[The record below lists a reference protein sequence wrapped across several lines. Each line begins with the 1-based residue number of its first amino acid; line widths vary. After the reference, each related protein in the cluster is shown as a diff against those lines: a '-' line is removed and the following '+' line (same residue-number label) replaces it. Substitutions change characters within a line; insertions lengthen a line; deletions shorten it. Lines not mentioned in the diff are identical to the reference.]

1 MPGRGRG
8 SASQAGLGSNSGRAK
23 VAGIAGYHSR
33 PMVAPL
39 QPDPE
44 KLAAIRAALPAT
56 VAGIYLNTGTSGP
69 LPAATVSAM
78 RELEDWEERVGR
90 ADPAGWDAFLERMD
104 ECRGVLA
111 ALLSA
116 GPESIALT
124 HSTTDGMNIATW
136 GVDWRPGDRALTTN
150 AEHPGLLGPLVAVR
164 DRAGVALDIVDVEGG
179 GDPALI
185 QERIAA
191 AMTPRT
197 RLVSLS
203 HVLWTTG
210 AVLPVVEIGRIARER
225 GVWYAVDAA
234 QSAGAILVDAE
245 AIGADFIAFPGQKWL
260 LGPEGTGALWASP
273 RAVAEA
279 LPVTAGWLSFATP
292 GAPARRGRG
301 RSPGGRPR
309 SDAGDA
315 AGADGHPGLVPRP
328 GLDAAGAARGAIA
341 ACLRH
346 HAHGRRRGR
355 AAHLG
360 RLLQLRGRAG
370 ALRRGGRR
378 AGAPHAGPPP
388 PPARARDPA
397 VRRGAWRLTGV
408 AHRSDRRPRALG
420 AGGSLATGAQRAAAH
435 RARHRR
441 RRRRSGGGR
450 DRAPGLGSRLGRS
463 GPGRL
468 RALRRGGR
476 RCRGPAHV
484 PLGAAA
490 ERCLG

>member
-1 MPGRGRG
+1 MPGRERC
-8 SASQAGLGSNSGRAK
+8 SASQSGLASNSGRAK

-44 KLAAIRAALPAT
+44 KLAALRAALPAT
-56 VAGIYLNTGTSGP
+56 GAGIYLNTGTSGP

-164 DRAGVALDIVDVEGG
+164 DR
-179 GDPALI
+179 
-185 QERIAA
+185 
-191 AMTPRT
+191 
-197 RLVSLS
+197 
-203 HVLWTTG
+203 G
-210 AVLPVVEIGRIARER
+210 A
-225 GVWYAVDAA
+225 WYAVDAA

-279 LPVTAGWLSFATP
+279 LPVTAGWLSFATLDAHARGDRWPDARRFEATNYHKPSTVGLARSVGWLEMHVGLAWAFERAGRIARATAARLAAVPGVTLVTPQGRMATLVSFRVQGWTPLELREELSRRVFAITRTVAAVDALRISVGFFNSEDELERFAEAVAELARHTPATLPRRPALVMLPSDAAP
-292 GAPARRGRG
+292 GA
-301 RSPGGRPR
+301 
-309 SDAGDA
+309 
-315 AGADGHPGLVPRP
+315 
-328 GLDAAGAARGAIA
+328 
-341 ACLRH
+341 
-346 HAHGRRRGR
+346 
-355 AAHLG
+355 
-360 RLLQLRGRAG
+360 
-370 ALRRGGRR
+370 
-378 AGAPHAGPPP
+378 
-388 PPARARDPA
+388 
-397 VRRGAWRLTGV
+397 
-408 AHRSDRRPRALG
+408 
-420 AGGSLATGAQRAAAH
+420 
-435 RARHRR
+435 
-441 RRRRSGGGR
+441 
-450 DRAPGLGSRLGRS
+450 
-463 GPGRL
+463 
-468 RALRRGGR
+468 
-476 RCRGPAHV
+476 
-484 PLGAAA
+484 
-490 ERCLG
+490 

>member
-1 MPGRGRG
+1 
-8 SASQAGLGSNSGRAK
+8 
-23 VAGIAGYHSR
+23 
-33 PMVAPL
+33 MVAPL

-44 KLAAIRAALPAT
+44 KLAAIRVALPAT
-56 VAGIYLNTGTSGP
+56 GAGIYLNTGTSGP
-69 LPAATVSAM
+69 LPAATVRAM

-279 LPVTAGWLSFATP
+279 LPVTAGWLSFATLDAHARGDRWPDARRFEATNYHKPSTVGLARSVGWLEMHVGLAWAFERAGRIARATAARLAAVPGVTLVTPQERMATLVSFRVQGWTPLELREELSRRVFAITRTVAAVDALRISVGFFNSEDELERFAEAVAELARHTPATLPRRPALVMLPSDAAP
-292 GAPARRGRG
+292 GA
-301 RSPGGRPR
+301 
-309 SDAGDA
+309 
-315 AGADGHPGLVPRP
+315 
-328 GLDAAGAARGAIA
+328 
-341 ACLRH
+341 
-346 HAHGRRRGR
+346 
-355 AAHLG
+355 
-360 RLLQLRGRAG
+360 
-370 ALRRGGRR
+370 
-378 AGAPHAGPPP
+378 
-388 PPARARDPA
+388 
-397 VRRGAWRLTGV
+397 
-408 AHRSDRRPRALG
+408 
-420 AGGSLATGAQRAAAH
+420 
-435 RARHRR
+435 
-441 RRRRSGGGR
+441 
-450 DRAPGLGSRLGRS
+450 
-463 GPGRL
+463 
-468 RALRRGGR
+468 
-476 RCRGPAHV
+476 
-484 PLGAAA
+484 
-490 ERCLG
+490 

>member
-56 VAGIYLNTGTSGP
+56 GAGIYLNTGTSGP
-69 LPAATVSAM
+69 LPAATVRAM

-136 GVDWRPGDRALTTN
+136 GVDWRPGD
-150 AEHPGLLGPLVAVR
+150 
-164 DRAGVALDIVDVEGG
+164 
-179 GDPALI
+179 PALI

-225 GVWYAVDAA
+225 GAWYAVDAA

-279 LPVTAGWLSFATP
+279 LPVTAGWLSFATLDAHARGDRWPDARRFEATNYHKPSTVGLARSVGWLEMHVGLAWAFERAGRIARATAARLAAVPGVTLVTPQERMATLVSFRVQGWTPLELRKELSRRVFAITRTVAAVDALRISVGFFNSEDELERFAEAVAELARHTPAPLPRRPALVMLPSDAAP
-292 GAPARRGRG
+292 GA
-301 RSPGGRPR
+301 
-309 SDAGDA
+309 
-315 AGADGHPGLVPRP
+315 
-328 GLDAAGAARGAIA
+328 
-341 ACLRH
+341 
-346 HAHGRRRGR
+346 
-355 AAHLG
+355 
-360 RLLQLRGRAG
+360 
-370 ALRRGGRR
+370 
-378 AGAPHAGPPP
+378 
-388 PPARARDPA
+388 
-397 VRRGAWRLTGV
+397 
-408 AHRSDRRPRALG
+408 
-420 AGGSLATGAQRAAAH
+420 
-435 RARHRR
+435 
-441 RRRRSGGGR
+441 
-450 DRAPGLGSRLGRS
+450 
-463 GPGRL
+463 
-468 RALRRGGR
+468 
-476 RCRGPAHV
+476 
-484 PLGAAA
+484 
-490 ERCLG
+490 